1 MDDDLVTFE
10 AQANKQAGGVAT
22 EGVTNDAKTTANEMY
37 ESIFDKFINLF
48 ICLFIYCLF
57 ELKKRRKELYIK

>member
-37 ESIFDKFINLF
+37 ESILINFNF

-57 ELKKRRKELYIK
+57 ELKKKGKELYIK